1 MSAAMSVIDP
11 MERCRRG
18 AHVSLSDRGRQP
30 HSAQGVPTVGRSG
43 VSGWPQRGHDRTAG
57 RRPMMRRAATA
68 PSSSVTIHPSTASP
82 RFTRGTVAGRRGP
95 SRPAS
100 QHATATPTEDGP
112 GGLRRTAGQLR
123 MARPGHRRLH
133 QDGGRV
139 ASARPTR
146 VAVGRGARVSPN
158 CRRHGSMEPNRL
170 PSAPAPRPPKVV
182 GRHRHQARSGD
193 TT

>member
-1 MSAAMSVIDP
+1 MSAVMSTIDP
-11 MERCRRG
+11 MKRRRRG
-18 AHVSLSDRGRQP
+18 AHVSLSNRGRQP
-30 HSAQGVPTVGRSG
+30 HSAQGVPTIGRSG

-57 RRPMMRRAATA
+57 RRPMTRRAATA
-68 PSSSVTIHPSTASP
+68 PSTSVTSQPSTASP

-100 QHATATPTEDGP
+100 QHAPETPAEDGA
-112 GGLRRTAGQLR
+112 GGLRRTARRLR
-123 MARPGHRRLH
+123 MAGPGHRRLH
-133 QDGGRV
+133 QDGGRA
-139 ASARPTR
+139 ASARSTR
-146 VAVGRGARVSPN
+146 VAVGRGARVSPD